1 MQADVKGSFACISG
15 PRIIATAVILG
26 FCLFIL
32 LLSKEEEQEDVEID
46 IYNDDDDDGPRP
58 NACLTPV
65 AA

>member
-1 MQADVKGSFACISG
+1 MRPALSIESMVVL
-15 PRIIATAVILG
+15 AVILG